1 MIDLIFS
8 RKFFFSVFFLLTS
21 LTLRASHMAG
31 SEITYTCI
39 GPNQYQ
45 VKLVTYRDC
54 SGISA
59 DASTIINYKSVACG
73 VNASIQLNLQSTVDI
88 TPVCNSAVS
97 TCSGGTVHGI
107 EKLVYTGVLTLP
119 NGCSDWILSY
129 DLCCRNGSITNLS
142 TPDSEDIYVQTTL
155 NNALGSCNSSPQ
167 FASVPQLFGCVG
179 NTIHFQQLASDPD
192 GDQLVYSLINANSNP
207 GTSVGYNS
215 GYSGIS
221 PFTDPATINS
231 TTGELTVTP
240 NGPQIAVISILV
252 QEYRGGILIGS
263 VVRDLQIS
271 ISNCTNALPNV
282 GGINGVANDYD
293 ITICENSATCFTIN
307 LTDANTGQQLTI
319 SNSNLPV
326 GATFSVIGTGV
337 NRTATICWTP
347 SSGDIGIHYL
357 TINVE
362 DDACPYVG
370 ENSKVITLNVIPNPN
385 PLVNAGPDVTICAGS
400 STVLNATNTGSIT
413 SLVWTPPTGLSGTS
427 TPSVTA
433 SPGSTTSY
441 TVSVVNTDGCT
452 SSDVVQVTVAADPV
466 ATIFPTTISA
476 CASSTVLLTG
486 NTNATGMNFQWFNPS
501 MVSLGTGTLSPTS
514 SSLPI
519 TAPAT
524 PGTYIY
530 TLRVTNTIT
539 GCSSDATMT
548 VVVGSPP
555 ALASCVNIYVSTTG
569 SSGNPG
575 TQASPT
581 SLQNALAM
589 AQCNNAVIKLATGT
603 YTINAPLYLGSYL
616 TLEGGFD
623 PTTWVK
629 TSLAGAT
636 TITRST
642 VAPEGTAGAQ
652 RLVAFYGNSAVGFRL
667 QDLTITTANA
677 NSPGMSTYGIH
688 LTNCSNYNMVRTQV
702 LPGTASAGAS
712 GTAGVAGNAGS
723 NGGNGSAGD
732 IDDQEDAGGGGGGG
746 GGAGTTLGT
755 AGVNATGNY
764 NAANNCSITGGN
776 GGTGGTTAGNGGKGA
791 NDANGCGCCANGTT
805 GVAGS
810 VSTSAQSGGG
820 GGGGGSGGEENGSG
834 GAGGAGGGVVS
845 GSNTAGGGGG
855 GESVDGA
862 NGGNGAGGTAG
873 TAGAAGTAGTHT
885 AGFWVPGGNG
895 GNGTAGNG
903 GQGGKGGGGGG
914 GQGCTFCIDG
924 SGSGG
929 GGGGG
934 GGQGGNG
941 GTGGTGGGASF
952 GVYLLTNGTGGNIIQ
967 SRVIA
972 GTAGAGG
979 TGGAGGAGGVG
990 GTGGLGSPYGG
1001 SEVGGGG
1008 NGGNGGNGGAAG
1020 SGGAGQAGVSIAVH
1034 LQSGTALAT
1043 NVNNFN
1049 LPGQPTITVT
1059 NVNCTNTNVTYTAAA
1074 PAAWDF
1080 DVVTNFATPATA
1092 GAVSPTITQYSTI
1105 NRYSVSMGANTYTG
1119 FHNIAFDGGLT
1130 PQITTNATLV
1140 ATDVYQLC
1148 VGSFANF
1155 QSVYFAD
1162 SYIWNFGGAI
1172 ANPGSVQNVNAQFNT
1187 PGYYTITLTL
1197 VTDCCG
1203 PSTPKTIYLHVLPIP
1218 AVTASGATSVCAG
1231 NEVTLTVNGFN
1242 PATNILTWSPTG
1254 SIISQTGNTATV
1266 SPTGNVTYNATI
1278 TSYQTAG
1285 GNTVQGCPVT
1295 LNFPITVQPN
1305 PLANLTSNA
1314 VSCGN
1319 NGSVNSTP
1327 SPAGNYNFAWS
1338 NGSNVNTVPSSS
1350 ITNLAPGN
1358 YSVIVTNTLTG
1369 CTDTAAVNVYPTSG
1383 QPNLFVTA
1391 NTPACEGNSNGA
1403 ATVNTMG
1410 GTPTYT
1416 INWNGTNYP
1425 NTATLTQ
1432 TNLPGG
1438 TYPVSIVDNNGCIS
1452 NSSVTIPEL
1461 LAPDYTIT
1469 TNSQP
1474 CAGLDGIFYISGTD
1488 GAVLT
1493 YNFGGGNSTI
1503 VLSHHDQEI
1512 IIPGIMTSQTM
1523 YLVSVNGNCLV
1534 PLTSSVTLVVD
1545 PCGLGVSLT
1554 AFNAACTD
1562 RIIDFSWTTESEF
1575 KNDYF
1580 TLEGSIDGINYQPI
1594 QQIAGAGT
1602 TNELQYYS
1610 VKFERTNPNMIYY
1623 RLKQTDLDG
1632 AVTTF
1637 NPISVECEISETEL
1651 YLYPNPSNGSFVA
1664 VLNLK
1669 NLSKSTTTRIMD
1681 ITGRVIRTQEVPTS
1695 SGMNQLYIHAEDL
1708 PRGEYFLEVIPQGK
1722 EALIERFI
1730 IQ

>member
-1 MIDLIFS
+1 
-8 RKFFFSVFFLLTS
+8 
-21 LTLRASHMAG
+21 MAG
-31 SEITYTCI
+31 SEITYTCL
-39 GPNQYQ
+39 GPNQYS
-45 VKLVTYRDC
+45 VKLVIYRDC
-54 SGISA
+54 NGI
-59 DASTIINYKSVACG
+59 ASDPTAVINYQSTACG
-73 VNASIQLNLQSTVDI
+73 VNASLQLSLQSTTDI
-88 TPVCNSAVS
+88 TPLCPSATS
-97 TCSGGTVHGI
+97 ACGGGGGPIGVEQVI
-107 EKLVYTGVLTLP
+107 YQGVLTLP

-129 DLCCRNGSITNLS
+129 DLCCRNSSISNLTN
-142 TPDSEDIYVQTTL
+142 PDTEDIYVQTRL
-155 NNALGSCNSSPQ
+155 NNSLTSCNSSPQ

-179 NTIHFQQLASDPD
+179 NTINFQQLASDPD

-207 GTSVGYNS
+207 GTSVGYAS
-215 GYSGIS
+215 GFSGTN
-221 PFTDPATINS
+221 PFTVPATINS
-231 TTGELTVTP
+231 VTGEVTVTP
-240 NGPQIAVISILV
+240 NVPQVAVISILV
-252 QEYRGGILIGS
+252 QEYRAGVLIGS
-263 VVRDLQIS
+263 VIRDLQIN
-271 ISNCTNALPNV
+271 IVACTNALPV
-282 GGINGVANDYD
+282 IGGVNGVANDYD
-293 ITICENSATCFTIN
+293 ITICANSSACFTIN
-307 LTDANTGQQLTI
+307 ISDANVAQSLTV
-319 SNSNLPV
+319 SNSNLPA
-326 GATFSVIGTGV
+326 GATVTITGSGA

-347 SSGDIGIHYL
+347 TTASVGTHYI
-357 TINVE
+357 TINAE
-362 DDACPYVG
+362 DNACPLVG
-370 ENSKVITLNVIPNPN
+370 ENSKVITINVVANPN
-385 PLVNAGPDVTICAGS
+385 PPVNAGPDVTICAGN
-400 STVLNATNTGSIT
+400 STVLNATTAAGNAATYTWSPSG
-413 SLVWTPPTGLSGTS
+413 GLSGTN
-427 TPSVTA
+427 TQSVTA
-433 SPGSTTSY
+433 TPGSTTTY
-441 TVSVVNTDGCT
+441 AVLLTYTDGC
-452 SSDVVQVTVAADPV
+452 SSTDNVQVTVAADPL
-466 ATIFPTTISA
+466 ATIFPTTINA
-476 CASSTVLLTG
+476 CASSTVLLSG
-486 NTNATGMNFQWFNPS
+486 STNVTGMNYQWFNAS
-501 MVSLGTGTLSPTS
+501 MVSLGSGTAAGTSFTLS
-514 SSLPI
+514 I
-519 TAPAT
+519 TTPAT
-524 PGTYIY
+524 PGSYIY
-530 TLRVTNTIT
+530 TLRVTNPVT

-555 ALASCVNIYVSTTG
+555 ALASCVNIYATPTG
-569 SSGNPG
+569 SAANPG

-589 AQCNNAVIKLATGT
+589 AQCNNAVIKLAIGT

-642 VAPEGTAGAQ
+642 VAPEGAAGAQ

-677 NSPGMSTYGIH
+677 NSAGMSTYGIH
-688 LTNCSNYNMVRTQV
+688 LTNCSNYNIVRTQV
-702 LPGTASAGAS
+702 LPGAASAGAN
-712 GTAGVAGNAGS
+712 GTAGAAGNAGR

-732 IDDQEDAGGGGGGG
+732 IDDQADAGAGGGGGGG
-746 GGAGTTLGT
+746 GGTTLGT

-764 NAANNCSITGGN
+764 NSANNCSLTGGN

-862 NGGNGAGGTAG
+862 NGGNGTAG
-873 TAGAAGTAGTHT
+873 TAGTTGAAGAAGTHT
-885 AGFWVPGGNG
+885 AGFWVPGTSG

-934 GGQGGNG
+934 GGQGGNA
-941 GTGGTGGGASF
+941 GTGGSGGGSSF
-952 GVYLLTNGTGGNIIQ
+952 GIYLFTNGTAGNIIQ
-967 SRVIA
+967 SNIVSGA
-972 GTAGAGG
+972 AGAGG

-1008 NGGNGGNGGAAG
+1008 NGGNGGNGGA
-1020 SGGAGQAGVSIAVH
+1020 GGAGGSGSAGVSIAVH

-1049 LPGQPTITVT
+1049 LAAQPTITVT
-1059 NVNCTNTNVTYTAAA
+1059 NVNCTNTNVTYTSAA

-1080 DVVTNFATPATA
+1080 DVVTNYATPATA

-1140 ATDVYQLC
+1140 TTDVYQLC

-1155 QSVYFAD
+1155 QSVYYAD

-1218 AVTASGATSVCAG
+1218 AVTASEPTNVCNG
-1231 NEVTLTVNGFN
+1231 NNITLTVNGLT
-1242 PATNILTWSPTG
+1242 ASNILTWSPTTG
-1254 SIISQTGNTATV
+1254 IVSQTTNTITV
-1266 SPTGNVTYNATI
+1266 SPTSTGTYIATVI
-1278 TSYQTAG
+1278 STQTAG

-1295 LNFPITVQPN
+1295 LNFPITVNSN
-1305 PLANLTSNA
+1305 PVVNLNGTS
-1314 VSCGN
+1314 VSCNN
-1319 NGSVNSTP
+1319 NGTATSVPT
-1327 SPAGNYNFAWS
+1327 PAGSYNFTWS
-1338 NGSNVNTVPSSS
+1338 NGSTTTAAASSS
-1350 ITNLAPGN
+1350 ITNLPSGN
-1358 YSVIVTNTLTG
+1358 YTVTATNAATG
-1369 CTDTAAVNVYPTSG
+1369 CFATGSINIFATNG
-1383 QPNLFVTA
+1383 QPNLFVAT
-1391 NTPACEGNSNGA
+1391 NTPACEGTANGA
-1403 ATVNTMG
+1403 ATVNTVG
-1410 GTPTYT
+1410 GVAAYT
-1416 INWNGTNYP
+1416 MVWNGTPYP

-1438 TYPVSIVDNNGCIS
+1438 TYPVSITDNNGCTS
-1452 NSSVTIPEL
+1452 NLSVTIPEI
-1461 LAPDYTIT
+1461 LAPDYSIT
-1469 TNSQP
+1469 TNSMP
-1474 CAGLDGIFYISGTD
+1474 CAGTDGIFYITGTD

-1493 YNFGGGNSTI
+1493 YNFGGANTTL
-1503 VLSHHDQEI
+1503 VLSDETTEI
-1512 IIPGIMTSQTM
+1512 ILPNVMGTQTM
-1523 YLVSVNGNCLV
+1523 YLVSVAGDCSV
-1534 PLTSSVTLVVD
+1534 PLNTSVLLTVD
-1545 PCGLGVSLT
+1545 PCGLGVTL
-1554 AFNAACTD
+1554 AGFNAACTD
-1562 RIIDFSWTTESEF
+1562 RMIDFSWTTESEF

-1580 TLEGSIDGINYQPI
+1580 TLEGSVDGINYEPI
-1594 QQIAGAGT
+1594 QQISGAGT
-1602 TNELQYYS
+1602 TNEVQYYS
-1610 VKFERTNPNMIYY
+1610 TTFERINPHMIYF

-1632 AVTTF
+1632 AITTF
-1637 NPISVECEISETEL
+1637 NPLSVECEISETDL
-1651 YLYPNPSNGSFVA
+1651 YLYPNPSNGNFVA
-1664 VLNLK
+1664 ILNLK
-1669 NLSKSTTTRIMD
+1669 NLSKSTATRILD

-1708 PRGEYFLEVIPQGK
+1708 PRGEYFLEVVPQGR
-1722 EALIERFI
+1722 EAMIERFV